1 MHSSLRS
8 LCLVVTLPW
17 EFIRRVYRGGL
28 NTRNIPAF
36 AFNFALNF
44 CPVFIWLC
52 VFKNADLIP
61 TSWRPPI
68 HNKAAFLADVFMFG
82 DLAGEL
88 KAQLGTNEG
97 QLLTPLSWLAA
108 ALFALL
114 VCSLLPI
121 SLWYYLYYC
130 KRCQANVLD
139 PYAHLFHRGYRFS
152 PTNRRVLLPF
162 LYLLLAFVGLNSV
175 NLLAWQRESNF
186 NKFKD
191 ILAWVSYVLLH
202 LIAPILTA
210 VYLYVFQPP
219 GTLKAFSLAMG
230 TQNICGVL
238 THLSLPMAPPWFI
251 HMYGIR
257 DTQHVSYEQDGYAA
271 GLTRVDSHL
280 GTHLNSKGFHKSPIV
295 FGAVPSLHSAMAV
308 QCFLFLITRA
318 ASTKATLP
326 LVVDPNTDSEETPVG
341 PSPLMSSTTSKISDS
356 ALERG
361 SSLDPDWSSED
372 IELDLLSRDSGDSKA
387 FFTSSTVT
395 STHPKF
401 RYGTPVP
408 VRALNSKLLSIF
420 HMALIPRFLGTM
432 FPILQWWSTMYLDH
446 HFRFDLFIGL
456 CYAVTSHLLVNAFYL
471 QPRVLKKWCEIRMDT
486 APDTHK
492 EAKTMGMR
500 VFEDTDVEWFFDPFA

>member
-8 LCLVVTLPW
+8 LCLVFTLPW
-17 EFIRRVYRGGL
+17 EFIKRVYRGGL

-36 AFNFALNF
+36 VFNFALNF
-44 CPVFIWLC
+44 FPVFLWLC
-52 VFKNADLIP
+52 VFKNAGLIP
-61 TSWRPPI
+61 TNWRPKI
-68 HNKAAFLADVFMFG
+68 HNKAAFFADNFMFG

-88 KAQLGTNEG
+88 RAQFGSDEA

-114 VCSLLPI
+114 ACTLLPI

-130 KRCQANVLD
+130 KRCQTNILD

-186 NKFKD
+186 TKYKD

-230 TQNICGVL
+230 AQNICGVL
-238 THLSLPMAPPWFI
+238 THLSVPMAPPWFI

-257 DTQHVSYEQDGYAA
+257 DREHVSYDQPGYAA

-318 ASTKATLP
+318 TATKARP
-326 LVVDPNTDSEETPVG
+326 PIVVDTDLDTTLAG
-341 PSPLMSSTTSKISDS
+341 PSPLVSATTSKRSQSDP
-356 ALERG
+356 ERA
-361 SSLDPDWSSED
+361 SSLDPNWDPES
-372 IELDLLSRDSGDSKA
+372 IELDSLSKFSDNSGTPS
-387 FFTSSTVT
+387 SSTAMP
-395 STHPKF
+395 SFH
-401 RYGTPVP
+401 YGTPVP
-408 VRALNSKLLSIF
+408 LGALNSKLLTIF
-420 HMALIPRFLGTM
+420 HMGLLPRFLGTM

-446 HFRFDLFIGL
+446 HFRFDLFVGL
-456 CYAVTSHLLVNAFYL
+456 CYAVTSHLLVNALYL
-471 QPRVLKKWCEIRMDT
+471 QPRVLKKWCDIRMDT
-486 APDTHK
+486 APDTRK